1 VIHSIDDETASPK
14 NPDFIL
20 QKVSSEM
27 RRVIWLGNCYHM
39 ITVDNEREIVA
50 NETMNFIN
58 QSLEKSK
65 LIDKLASEAHSLVI
79 KDRRLN

>member
-1 VIHSIDDETASPK
+1 
-14 NPDFIL
+14 
-20 QKVSSEM
+20 
-27 RRVIWLGNCYHM
+27 M

-79 KDRRLN
+79 KDRR

>member
-1 VIHSIDDETASPK
+1 
-14 NPDFIL
+14 
-20 QKVSSEM
+20 M
-27 RRVIWLGNCYHM
+27 RRVIWLGNCYNM

-65 LIDKLASEAHSLVI
+65 LIYKLASEAHGLVI
-79 KDRRLN
+79 KDRR